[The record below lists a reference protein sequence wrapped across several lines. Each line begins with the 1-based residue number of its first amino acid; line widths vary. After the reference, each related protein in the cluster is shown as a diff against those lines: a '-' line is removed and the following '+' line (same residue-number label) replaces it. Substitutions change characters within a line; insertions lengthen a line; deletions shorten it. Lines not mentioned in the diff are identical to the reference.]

1 MESQSTEQTEQST
14 EKQAEQ
20 KQYITRQTT
29 IGDIIGAYPH
39 PDVVETL
46 MSFGVHCVGCQASA
60 YESLEDGFAVHG
72 MDDTAIDEAV
82 KQLNAVI
89 GKLEA
94 EKSVESKE
102 EVQTDACCKGGS
114 KEDDHCCGGE
124 SKESDGC
131 CSSEPVPQQ
140 SQQSTSTQS
149 QPAEQSSCC
158 SSAAAVAQPA
168 TERPHTETP
177 APQCDL
183 TLTEAAASKIKEL
196 LQKENKADHGLRI
209 KVIPGG
215 CAGFQYSFSFDN
227 TQADDDNIL
236 DKHGVQVYV
245 DNNSL
250 ELLNKAS
257 IDFVDNLNESGF
269 KIENPN
275 AKSGCGCGKSFN

>member
-1 MESQSTEQTEQST
+1 MESQSTEQ
-14 EKQAEQ
+14 
-20 KQYITRQTT
+20 KQYVTRQTT

-46 MSFGVHCVGCQASA
+46 MGFGVHCVGCQASA

-72 MDDTAIDEAV
+72 LDDAAINEAV

-94 EKSVESKE
+94 EKGNQAQPATTEPAQQEAPAKPDSCCGDSNESK
-102 EVQTDACCKGGS
+102 DS
-114 KEDDHCCGGE
+114 
-124 SKESDGC
+124 C
-131 CSSEPVPQQ
+131 CSEP
-140 SQQSTSTQS
+140 TQS
-149 QPAEQSSCC
+149 QPAEQAGCC
-158 SSAAAVAQPA
+158 SSAAAVAKPA

-209 KVIPGG
+209 RVIPGG

-227 TQADDDNIL
+227 NKADNDNIL

-245 DNNSL
+245 DNDSL
-250 ELLNKAS
+250 ELLNKAN

-275 AKSGCGCGKSFN
+275 AKGGCGCGKSFN